1 MNGLAMEQGS
11 PRYVTAVSRSDVADG
26 WRDRIVGRW
35 FPSGFIQRLPTH
47 APGVEADEDQDV
59 EKWTEDKVQHGHEED
74 GIVDYPDVKHVLEW
88 QKND

>member
-1 MNGLAMEQGS
+1 MKTFHPDTKITTEENTGF
-11 PRYVTAVSRSDVADG
+11 VH
-26 WRDRIVGRW
+26 IVGRW